1 MKRIRIVPYLFL
13 AMLMVACSTPYQVRQ
28 IDVLRPAAYTLP
40 SNVKNIVLV
49 DNTLPYRNKGV
60 HTVEVGGRVSSI
72 DSFYN
77 DRMPAILLQ
86 GLQQEL
92 LNRGFFANVF
102 IDTLSQKQPWIHR
115 SNSLS
120 QKQIDEVG
128 LRYGAD
134 AVLSLDDYAY
144 ATSLQVTQPEFNWYF
159 SLLSANMKSL
169 WRFAALGNPNQ
180 GTFEVQKD
188 TLFWSGEGLTP
199 DLSVQDF
206 PDYGT
211 ILSSLA
217 DFAGYNFANQITPY
231 WEPVSRVFF
240 ADGNEFFINAAAWT
254 QKDNWD
260 EAIKIWGYIFQNG
273 KPIEK
278 ARAAT
283 NLSYALEMKGEI
295 DEAAIWCAKGLA
307 IYDTL
312 RGKNIEKEKAQ
323 VGVFFKELLKRQQD
337 IARLKKQ
344 MGQ

>member
-1 MKRIRIVPYLFL
+1 MKKIRIVPYLFL
-13 AMLMVACSTPYQVRQ
+13 VMLMVACSTPYQVRQ

-60 HTVEVGGRVSSI
+60 HSVEMAGRKIAI

-77 DRMPAILLQ
+77 DRMPAILMQALQ
-86 GLQQEL
+86 RELQ
-92 LNRGFFANVF
+92 NRGYFANVF
-102 IDTLSQKQPWIHR
+102 IDTVSQKQPWIHR
-115 SNSLS
+115 SKSLS
-120 QKQIDEVG
+120 QAQIDEVG
-128 LRYGAD
+128 LRFGAD
-134 AVLSLDDYAY
+134 AVLSLDDYSY
-144 ATSLQVTQPEFNWYF
+144 ATISQVTQPEFNWYF
-159 SLLSANMKSL
+159 ALLSANMKSL

-199 DLSVQDF
+199 DLSVMEF

-217 DFAGYNFANQITPY
+217 DFAGYNFSNQITPY

-240 ADGNEFFINAAAWT
+240 ADGNEYFVNATAWT
-254 QKDNWD
+254 QNDNWE
-260 EAIKIWGYIFQNG
+260 EAIKIWGYIYQNG
-273 KPIEK
+273 KPLEK

-283 NLSYALEMKGEI
+283 NLSYAQEMKGQI

-312 RGKNIEKEKAQ
+312 HAKNIDKEKAQ